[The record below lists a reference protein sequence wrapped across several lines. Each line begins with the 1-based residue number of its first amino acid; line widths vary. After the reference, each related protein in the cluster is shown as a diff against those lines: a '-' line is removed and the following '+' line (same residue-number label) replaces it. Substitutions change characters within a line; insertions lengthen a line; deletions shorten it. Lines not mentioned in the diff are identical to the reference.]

1 MSSAIRITAALGS
14 MKPEAWLDAL
24 RTTFAQA
31 GLDADVTLFDGRA
44 RDARY
49 AIVWL
54 PPPELF
60 AVERKLRAVFNV
72 GAGVEGLL
80 TNPAL
85 PPALAVLR
93 LVDAGMAP
101 KMAEYVCFF
110 LARITRGL
118 DRFGAPHAVRDWDV
132 DRPRGTPPTVGVM
145 GLGAIGATIAR
156 AVTVF
161 GYPALGWSRT
171 KKDVDGVRC
180 FAANE
185 GLREFLAQSNF
196 LVNVLPLTR
205 ETENLLDARL
215 FAQLPRGA
223 HLINVGRGGTI
234 VDADLIAALDSGQLG
249 SAVLDVFRTEP
260 LPDEHPFW
268 HHPRI
273 TVTPHLSGPT
283 PREPAAS
290 QIAGAI
296 QRLEAGASPA
306 TLPGFVERAR
316 GY

>member
-1 MSSAIRITAALGS
+1 MRIAVALGS
-14 MKPEAWLDAL
+14 MKPDAWLDAL
-24 RTTFAQA
+24 GAAFARA
-31 GLDADVTLFDGRA
+31 GLEVDIAMFDGRA

-49 AIVWL
+49 AVVWL

-60 AVERKLRAVFNV
+60 SAEKNLRAVFNV

-85 PPALAVLR
+85 PPALPLLR

-101 KMAEYVCFF
+101 KMAEYVCFY

-118 DRFGAPHAVRDWDV
+118 DRFGGPHAVRDWNV

-145 GLGAIGATIAR
+145 GLGAIGKQIAH

-161 GYPALGWSRT
+161 GYPVVGWSRT
-171 KKDVDGVRC
+171 GRSIAGMHCLAGESEFSTFLGMTDV
-180 FAANE
+180 
-185 GLREFLAQSNF
+185 
-196 LVNVLPLTR
+196 LVNVLPLTGTTR
-205 ETENLLDARL
+205 DLLDARR

-223 HLINVGRGGTI
+223 HVINIGRGGTM
-234 VDADLIAALDSGQLG
+234 VDADLIAALDSGQLA
-249 SAVLDVFRTEP
+249 SATLDVFRTEP
-260 LPDEHPFW
+260 LPAEHPFW

-283 PREPAAS
+283 PREPAAL
-290 QIAGAI
+290 QIAEAI
-296 QRLEAGASPA
+296 RQLEAGTPPQSLA
-306 TLPGFVERAR
+306 GYVDRQR